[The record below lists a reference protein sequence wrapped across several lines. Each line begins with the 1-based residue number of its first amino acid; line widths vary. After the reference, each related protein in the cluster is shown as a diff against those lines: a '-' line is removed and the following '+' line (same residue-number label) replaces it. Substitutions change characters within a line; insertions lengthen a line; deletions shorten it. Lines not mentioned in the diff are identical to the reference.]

1 MRLAVF
7 TSQFPGRVN
16 TFFARDVR
24 ALLEAGF
31 DLDIFPIYP
40 LEPALWR
47 YVPDC
52 LGEDILPRTKV
63 HHISFDQVLRSVKL
77 IPSEKYGI
85 FLRDTAGIS
94 AAAARFG
101 VEPLAKSTYVLGKGL
116 AWASQF
122 PDNFDHVLAYWGNY
136 AATSA
141 YCFNRLIDRPVPFS
155 MFLHAGTDLYRK
167 QVFLRQKLLYANNI
181 IVVCEFN
188 RIFIRER
195 YPDIF
200 RSIADKIH
208 LHHIGLDFA
217 EFPYEP
223 ECREVQ
229 KVLGVGSLEKAKGFD
244 YLLRATR
251 ELRSR
256 GINIEVELIGDGK
269 ERDSLEALASKLGIT
284 DRLRFRGWLPPDQVR
299 NIMKQTTILVH
310 PSVGL
315 GDAVPTVIKESMA
328 LGTPVV
334 ASNVAGVPELLDGG
348 RCGMLVPPNNVEA
361 LADAIKTLLA
371 NAAMRRTYA
380 DAARKY
386 AEEQFDLWRNGRR
399 LANILRSTKRPLE
412 AVSSQE
418 GILHE

>member
-31 DLDIFPIYP
+31 DIDIFPIYP

-52 LGEDILPRTKV
+52 LGEDILPRSKI
-63 HHISFDQVLRSVKL
+63 HHISFDQVLRSAKL
-77 IPSEKYGI
+77 VPLEKYGT
-85 FLRDTAGIS
+85 FLRDTAAIS
-94 AAAARFG
+94 ASAARFG
-101 VEPLAKSTYVLGKGL
+101 VEPLAKSTYVFGKGL
-116 AWASQF
+116 AWARQF
-122 PDNFDHVLAYWGNY
+122 PHTFDHVLAYWGNY
-136 AATSA
+136 AATCA
-141 YCFNRLIDRPVPFS
+141 YLFNRLIDRPVPFS

-188 RIFIRER
+188 RNFIREL

-200 RSIADKIH
+200 HSIADKIH
-208 LHHIGLDFA
+208 LHHLGLDFA

-223 ECREVQ
+223 EGRQVQ
-229 KVLGVGSLEKAKGFD
+229 KVLGVGSLEKYKGFN

-251 ELRSR
+251 ELMCR
-256 GINIEVELIGDGK
+256 GIDIEVELVGDGK
-269 ERDSLEALASKLGIT
+269 ERDSLEALARKLEIT
-284 DRLRFRGWLPPDQVR
+284 DRLRFRGWLPSDQVT

-310 PSVGL
+310 PSMGL

-328 LGTPVV
+328 LGTPIV
-334 ASNVAGVPELLDGG
+334 ASNVAGIPELLDGG
-348 RCGMLVPPNNVEA
+348 RCGMLVPPQNVEA
-361 LADAIKTLLA
+361 LAGAIKTLLA
-371 NAAMRRTYA
+371 NTAMRRTYA

-386 AEEQFDLWRNGRR
+386 AEEQFDLWRNGQR
-399 LANILRSTKRPLE
+399 LAKVLRSTKRPIE

-418 GILHE
+418 GVLHE